1 MATDRYT
8 QEKINLGKNIKA
20 VREAADLT
28 QLDLEVRSGVDRGD
42 ISKIENGKK
51 NIEFITI
58 VKLAEA
64 LQADLHLFFPKK

>member
-1 MATDRYT
+1 MSTDRYT

-20 VREAADLT
+20 LREASELT
-28 QLDLEVRSGVDRGD
+28 QLDLEIRSGIDRGD

-64 LQADLHLFFPKK
+64 LQADLSQFFPKK

>member
-1 MATDRYT
+1 MNTDRYT

-20 VREAADLT
+20 LREAAELT
-28 QLDLEVRSGVDRGD
+28 QLDLEIRSGIDRGD

-58 VKLAEA
+58 VKLAVA
-64 LQADLHLFFPKK
+64 LQVDLHQFFPEK

>member
-64 LQADLHLFFPKK
+64 LQADLYQFFPKK